1 MARKTPRPETPDIL
15 DEAFALMEAG
25 RLQRAIDTL
34 VPVAE
39 EAERGGQGDREA
51 SARSMIA
58 QALIT
63 LGRGADALPHATRG
77 LAISEVAEEEEA
89 IVHFRELLERAEDP
103 VGPGAAFAIAVE
115 DLQDGKPAAALD
127 VLEAVLPTL
136 TDVGDKMAAHN
147 LVCQALLLMTR
158 AAEALPHAEAALDL
172 ARGEDDEEAAE
183 HFESLVDDIERLNA
197 EGPTI
202 AEA

>member
-1 MARKTPRPETPDIL
+1 MARKTPAPETPDIL

-25 RLQRAIDTL
+25 RLQRAVDAL
-34 VPVAE
+34 VPVAD

-51 SARSMIA
+51 AARSMIA
-58 QALIT
+58 QALLT
-63 LGRGADALPHATRG
+63 LGRGGDAAPHAVRG
-77 LAISEVAEEEEA
+77 LALSEEAEEEEA
-89 IVHFRELLERAEDP
+89 VVHFRELLERVNDP

-115 DLQDGKPAAALD
+115 HLQDGKPAAALD

-136 TDVGDKMAAHN
+136 DEVGDKMAAHN

-158 AAEALPHAEAALDL
+158 AAEALPHAEAALEL

-183 HFESLVDDIERLNA
+183 HFESLVDDIEGIIA